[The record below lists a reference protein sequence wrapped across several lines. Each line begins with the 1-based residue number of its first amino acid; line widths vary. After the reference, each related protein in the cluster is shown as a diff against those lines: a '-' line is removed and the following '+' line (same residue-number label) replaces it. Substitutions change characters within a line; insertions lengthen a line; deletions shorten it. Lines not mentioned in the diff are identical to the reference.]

1 MTKNQLEYLGLV
13 ETRRNNMVVSDENER
28 HNRANEFE
36 TNRSNVA
43 RETETNRHNLVVEDQ
58 GNKAQQET
66 NRHNLETEKAAMGNL
81 NYQYADLA
89 ERTRHN
95 KVSEGNQMKVAKIS
109 AEGQKT
115 SAAISAEAQKSSAA
129 MSAEASKYGADKSS
143 EASKYGADTQAK
155 TAAAER
161 KWRKIENQ
169 KDRALDKWKTAKT
182 TKSQKDINT
191 AKIASDKYLKNLELN
206 RDLFKFNA
214 EQKYKYDKLLK
225 DYEVA
230 KEKNDV
236 DGMGNI
242 LRTISS
248 LAGSYLNFAGNIAR
262 GK

>member
-13 ETRRNNMVVSDENER
+13 ETKRNNMVVSDENER
-28 HNRANEFE
+28 HNRATESE
-36 TNRSNVA
+36 MNRSNVA
-43 RETETNRHNLVVEDQ
+43 RETETNRHNLVIEDQ
-58 GNKAQQET
+58 GQTAQQET
-66 NRHNLETEKAAMGNL
+66 QRHNLETEKAAMGNL
-81 NYQYADLA
+81 NYQYAELA
-89 ERTRHN
+89 EHTRHN
-95 KVSEGNQMKVAKIS
+95 KVSEGNQMKVAKIG

-115 SAAISAEAQKSSAA
+115 SAAISAEAHRASAA
-129 MSAEASKYGADKSS
+129 MSA

-161 KWRKIENQ
+161 KWRTIDNQ
-169 KDRALDKWKTAKT
+169 KNRALEKWKTAKT
-182 TKSQKDINT
+182 TKSQKDINK

-236 DGMGNI
+236 DSMGNI

-262 GK
+262 GN

>member
-13 ETRRNNMVVSDENER
+13 ETKRNNMVVSDETER

-66 NRHNLETEKAAMGNL
+66 QRHNFETEKAALGNL
-81 NYQYADLA
+81 NYQYAALT
-89 ERTRHN
+89 EQTRHN
-95 KVSEGNQMKVAKIS
+95 KVSEGNQMKVARIG

-115 SAAISAEAQKSSAA
+115 SAVISAEAHKASAA
-129 MSAEASKYGADKSS
+129 MSAD
-143 EASKYGADTQAK
+143 ASKYGADTQAK

-161 KWRKIENQ
+161 KWRTIDNQ
-169 KDRALDKWKTAKT
+169 KNRALEKWKTAKT
-182 TKSQKDINT
+182 TKSQKDINE

-206 RDLFKFNA
+206 RDLLKFTADQQFKYN
-214 EQKYKYDKLLK
+214 KLLR

-236 DGMGNI
+236 DRMGNI
-242 LRTISS
+242 LRAISS
-248 LAGSYLNFAGNIAR
+248 LTGSYLSFAGNII
-262 GK
+262 G